1 MFEFFIQNNLITPNH
16 SALKTGDSCI
26 NQLIFITRKIYKTCD
41 DGYEVRGVYLDI
53 SEAFD
58 KVWHQGLHYKLR
70 KNCIPGELLNT
81 LADFLDNRTKRVILK
96 GQYSSRL
103 KVEAGV
109 PQDSILGSILLLIY
123 INDLFENLASNPKLF
138 ADSNSLISG
147 VKNIDAS
154 NIDLNNDLKRIGEW
168 EFQWKMNFNPDP
180 TKQAQELFFSRK
192 VQTTNYPPLIFNQNV
207 IPQTT
212 LQKHLGMYLDSKLNF
227 SEHLKTIFQ
236 KTDKTIELFR
246 KLQTLLLRTH
256 LIAIYKL
263 FIRPQLNYGD
273 MIYDQTFKMSFQ
285 QKWKPFNIMQL

>member
-1 MFEFFIQNNLITPNH
+1 M
-16 SALKTGDSCI
+16 
-26 NQLIFITRKIYKTCD
+26 
-41 DGYEVRGVYLDI
+41 
-53 SEAFD
+53 
-58 KVWHQGLHYKLR
+58 
-70 KNCIPGELLNT
+70 
-81 LADFLDNRTKRVILK
+81 
-96 GQYSSRL
+96 
-103 KVEAGV
+103 
-109 PQDSILGSILLLIY
+109 LLIY

-263 FIRPQLNYGD
+263 LIRPQLNYGD
-273 MIYDQTFKMSFQ
+273 MIYDQTFNMSFQ